1 MMMTRVMLILFGTLT
16 IGSLYLTYQGIGQ
29 TGVEPIEKEKKSTVR
44 SSSYGSY
51 YGGNSGGFS
60 FGK

>member
-1 MMMTRVMLILFGTLT
+1 MMIKVMLILFGTLSM
-16 IGSLYLTYQGIGQ
+16 GSVYMTYQGIGQ
-29 TGVEPIEKEKKSTVR
+29 EGVESIEKTRVSSVR
-44 SSSYGSY
+44 SSSHGSS